1 MIDNADEKIRHIQ
14 VKVIVSSVF
23 LGIFFGAFDSVIVS
37 FFFQEGT
44 FLETLIFD
52 VSPREIYMRGFV
64 LAGIVACGIFVAK
77 VIGSKMRAVHDAK
90 FAKERLELALKGAKL
105 GLWDWD
111 IETGH
116 VFFNKRWAGMLG
128 YAVDE
133 IEPSVEA
140 WKKLMHPDDRDRVM
154 AALNEHLEGR
164 SDHYETEHRLLAKDG
179 SWKWILDSGKVFERD
194 EAGKPLRAAGTHRDI
209 TESKRLEEDLRVLAS
224 TDYLTGVA
232 NRMYGLGYLDKQMSM
247 SKRNNAQLCVCFVD
261 LNNLKR
267 INDKHGHDE
276 GDEAIKTSSEIMHN
290 ALRDS
295 DMVIRLGGDEF
306 LLVLPN
312 CIMDEA
318 LVIWDR
324 VAASIEE
331 YNENSGKPYTLKLSH
346 GFALYGRDSL
356 LNVDELITIADNE
369 MYKEK
374 RG

>member
-23 LGIFFGAFDSVIVS
+23 LGIFFGVFDSVIGS
-37 FFFQEGT
+37 FFFQKVP
-44 FLETLIFD
+44 FLETLILD
-52 VSPREIYMRGFV
+52 VSPHEIYRRGFV

-111 IETGH
+111 IEKGH
-116 VFFNKRWAGMLG
+116 VFFNKSWAGMLG
-128 YAVDE
+128 YTVDE

-140 WKKLMHPDDRDRVM
+140 WEKLMHPDDRDRVM
-154 AALNEHLEGR
+154 AALNEHLEGG

-194 EAGKPLRAAGTHRDI
+194 KNGKPLRAAGTHRDI
-209 TESKRLEEDLRVLAS
+209 TESKRLEDDLRVLAS

-232 NRMYGLGYLDKQMSM
+232 NRMYGLGYLEKQMSM

-267 INDKHGHDE
+267 INDEHGHDE

-324 VAASIEE
+324 IAASTEE
-331 YNENSGKPYTLKLSH
+331 YNENSGKPYELKLSH
-346 GFALYGRDSL
+346 GFALYGRDSSL
-356 LNVDELITIADNE
+356 SVDELITIADNE